1 MRSIH
6 ASVGERRDLVN
17 GLAMSRGVFSTEC
30 LTCTSWVIYVS
41 FVWRTGCHI
50 LDGSVGPTKIIL
62 MPMLSKASSD
72 FAKDT
77 SENFPLAHDYTE
89 FREPHDY

>member
-30 LTCTSWVIYVS
+30 LTCTSWSYMCLLYGERAVIS
-41 FVWRTGCHI
+41 
-50 LDGSVGPTKIIL
+50 
-62 MPMLSKASSD
+62 
-72 FAKDT
+72 
-77 SENFPLAHDYTE
+77 
-89 FREPHDY
+89 